1 MQRIKSA
8 VVAALFLT
16 IPVPAAAQHWSFDA
30 RRIALG
36 GVGSANLAS
45 ELVADRRAYK
55 ATSCCRSVCSSRWA
69 TSTCTGA
76 SMTLLTRI

>member
-55 ATSCCRSVCSSRWA
+55 AIVLPLGLFQSLGNLDLVQEPR
-69 TSTCTGA
+69 
-76 SMTLLTRI
+76 

>member
-36 GVGSANLAS
+36 GVGLGQPCFRVGRRSARLQGHR
-45 ELVADRRAYK
+45 VAA
-55 ATSCCRSVCSSRWA
+55 RSVPVVGQPRPVQEP
-69 TSTCTGA
+69 
-76 SMTLLTRI
+76 R